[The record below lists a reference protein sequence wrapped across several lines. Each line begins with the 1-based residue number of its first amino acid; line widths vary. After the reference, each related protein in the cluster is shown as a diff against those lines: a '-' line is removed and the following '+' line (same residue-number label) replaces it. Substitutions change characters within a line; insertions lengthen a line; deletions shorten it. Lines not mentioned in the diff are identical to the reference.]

1 MKKNMINKFTL
12 KVLSLIIAILIWL
25 LVRNVDDP
33 IVVRTFYEIPVS
45 IENAS
50 YLAENLEIPLLVDGK
65 DTVKVRVKGA
75 RSVVSKLK
83 KEDIKAVADMTQI
96 ISKDTTPIMV
106 PVEVTGT
113 GISDS
118 DITVRPRNIQVDI
131 EKQKSVEKTIA
142 VSTGDTQPDK
152 DYEIGNL
159 KANPE
164 KVTISGPETIINK
177 IDKVVALIDVMT
189 GRKES
194 NIEIKS
200 QLKIYDKNLDELSPK
215 QLEYLNI
222 KEISDNTIRIQ
233 AQFWKVKQ
241 NVKIKAEYSGE
252 PKRGYEV
259 DSINLVPDTISV
271 AGTDEALKKLEQEGN
286 TLEIPG
292 KYIDVTDKTGD
303 FEQNIDL
310 SELLPEDLKL
320 VRDLNSS
327 VIATVKILP
336 YNSRDYEVSVT
347 QIEADNKAEDLDL
360 VFQDEQITIRAKA
373 KEQDLDSLSAANI
386 QVQIDLSGYGEGEY
400 EVPVTVTLPGGYELV
415 ESIKVKVKLVPG
427 AEK

>member
-106 PVEVTGT
+106 PVEVIGT

-177 IDKVVALIDVMT
+177 IDKVVALIDVT

>member
-177 IDKVVALIDVMT
+177 IDKVVALIDVT

-347 QIEADNKAEDLDL
+347 QIEADNKAEDL

>member
-177 IDKVVALIDVMT
+177 IDKVVALIDVT

-241 NVKIKAEYSGE
+241 SVKIKAEYSGE

-360 VFQDEQITIRAKA
+360 IFQDEQITIRAKA

-400 EVPVTVTLPGGYELV
+400 EVPVTVTLPDGYELV

>member
-177 IDKVVALIDVMT
+177 IDKVVALIDVT

-292 KYIDVTDKTGD
+292 KYIDVTDKAGD

-427 AEK
+427 AEN

>member
-177 IDKVVALIDVMT
+177 IDKVVALIDVT

-241 NVKIKAEYSGE
+241 SVKIKAEYSGE

-292 KYIDVTDKTGD
+292 KYIDVTDKAGD

>member
-177 IDKVVALIDVMT
+177 IDKVVALIDVT

-233 AQFWKVKQ
+233 AQFWKVEQ

>member
-164 KVTISGPETIINK
+164 KVTISGPETIINI
-177 IDKVVALIDVMT
+177 IDKVVALIDVT

>member
-177 IDKVVALIDVMT
+177 IDKVVALIDVT

-292 KYIDVTDKTGD
+292 KYIDVTDKAGD

-415 ESIKVKVKLVPG
+415 ESIEVKVKLVPG

>member
-12 KVLSLIIAILIWL
+12 KILSLIIAVLIWL

-33 IVVRTFYEIPVS
+33 IIVRTFYEIPVN

-65 DTVKVRVKGA
+65 DTVKVRIKGA
-75 RSVVSKLK
+75 RSVVSKLEK
-83 KEDIKAVADMTQI
+83 TDITAVADMTQI

-177 IDKVVALIDVMT
+177 IDKVVALIDVT

>member
-12 KVLSLIIAILIWL
+12 KILSLIIAILIWL
-25 LVRNVDDP
+25 LVRNEDDP
-33 IVVRTFYEIPVS
+33 IIVRTFYEIPVT

-65 DTVKVRVKGA
+65 DTVKVRIKGA
-75 RSVVSKLK
+75 RSVVNKLE
-83 KEDIKAVADMTQI
+83 KEDITAVADMTQI

-106 PVEVTGT
+106 PVEVTCT

-118 DITVRPRNIQVDI
+118 DITVRPRNIQVNI

-164 KVTISGPETIINK
+164 KVTISGPESIIDR
-177 IDKVVALIDVMT
+177 IDKVVALVDVT

-200 QLKIYDKNLDELSPK
+200 QLKIYDKNLDELSAK

-252 PKRGYEV
+252 PKHGYEV
-259 DSINLVPDTISV
+259 DSINLVPDTVSV
-271 AGTDEALKKLEQEGN
+271 AGTEEALKKLEQEGN

-303 FEQNIDL
+303 FEENIDL
-310 SELLPEDLKL
+310 NELLPEDLKL
-320 VRDLNSS
+320 VRDVNSS

-347 QIEADNKAEDLDL
+347 QIKADNKAEDLDL

-373 KEQDLDSLSAANI
+373 KEQDLDSLSTADI
-386 QVQIDLSGYGEGEY
+386 QVQIDLNGYGEGEY
-400 EVPVTVTLPGGYELV
+400 EVPVTVTLPSGYELV
-415 ESIKVKVKLVPG
+415 EDIKVKVKLVPG

>member
-106 PVEVTGT
+106 PVEVSGT

-177 IDKVVALIDVMT
+177 IDKVVALIDVT

>member
-12 KVLSLIIAILIWL
+12 KILSLIIAILIWL

-177 IDKVVALIDVMT
+177 IDKVVALIDVT

-241 NVKIKAEYSGE
+241 SVKIKAEYSGE

-360 VFQDEQITIRAKA
+360 IFQDEQITIRAKA

>member
-177 IDKVVALIDVMT
+177 IDKVVALIDVT

-373 KEQDLDSLSAANI
+373 KEQDLDSLSATNI

>member
-177 IDKVVALIDVMT
+177 IDKVVALIDVT

-241 NVKIKAEYSGE
+241 NLKIKAEYSGE

>member
-177 IDKVVALIDVMT
+177 IDKVVALIDVT

-292 KYIDVTDKTGD
+292 NYIDVTDNTGD

>member
-12 KVLSLIIAILIWL
+12 KILSLIIAILIWL

-33 IVVRTFYEIPVS
+33 IIVRTFYEIPVT

-50 YLAENLEIPLLVDGK
+50 YLAENLEIPLLLDGK
-65 DTVKVRVKGA
+65 DTVKVRIKGA
-75 RSVVSKLK
+75 RSVVNKLE
-83 KEDIKAVADMTQI
+83 KEDITAVADMTQI

-106 PVEVTGT
+106 PVEVTCT

-118 DITVRPRNIQVDI
+118 DITVRPRNIQVNI

-164 KVTISGPETIINK
+164 KVTISGPESIIDR
-177 IDKVVALIDVMT
+177 IDKVVALVDVT

-200 QLKIYDKNLDELSPK
+200 QLKIYDKNLDELSAK

-252 PKRGYEV
+252 PKHGYEV
-259 DSINLVPDTISV
+259 DSINLVPDTVSV
-271 AGTDEALKKLEQEGN
+271 AGTEEALKKLEQEGN

-303 FEQNIDL
+303 FEENIDL
-310 SELLPEDLKL
+310 NELLPEDLKL
-320 VRDLNSS
+320 VRDVNSS

-347 QIEADNKAEDLDL
+347 QIKADNKAENLDL

-373 KEQDLDSLSAANI
+373 KEQDLDSLSTADI
-386 QVQIDLSGYGEGEY
+386 QVQIDLNGYGEGEY
-400 EVPVTVTLPGGYELV
+400 EVPVTVTLPSGYELV
-415 ESIKVKVKLVPG
+415 EDIKVKVKLVPG

>member
-12 KVLSLIIAILIWL
+12 KILSLIIAILIWL

-33 IVVRTFYEIPVS
+33 IIVRTFYEIPVT

-65 DTVKVRVKGA
+65 DTVKVRIKGA
-75 RSVVSKLK
+75 RSVVNKLE
-83 KEDIKAVADMTQI
+83 KEDITAVADMTQI

-106 PVEVTGT
+106 PVEVTCT

-118 DITVRPRNIQVDI
+118 DITVRPRNIQVNI

-164 KVTISGPETIINK
+164 KVTISGPESIIDR
-177 IDKVVALIDVMT
+177 IDKVVALVDVT

-200 QLKIYDKNLDELSPK
+200 QLKIYDKNLDELSAK

-252 PKRGYEV
+252 PKHGYEV
-259 DSINLVPDTISV
+259 DSINLVPDTVSV
-271 AGTDEALKKLEQEGN
+271 AGTEEALKKLEQEGN

-303 FEQNIDL
+303 FEENIDL
-310 SELLPEDLKL
+310 NELLPEDLKL
-320 VRDLNSS
+320 VRDVNSS

-347 QIEADNKAEDLDL
+347 QIKADNKAEDLDL

-373 KEQDLDSLSAANI
+373 KEQDLDSLSTADI
-386 QVQIDLSGYGEGEY
+386 QVQIDLNGYGEGEY
-400 EVPVTVTLPGGYELV
+400 EVPVMVTLPSGYELV
-415 ESIKVKVKLVPG
+415 EDIKVKVKLVPG

>member
-33 IVVRTFYEIPVS
+33 IIVRTFYEIPVS

-50 YLAENLEIPLLVDGK
+50 YFAENLEIPLLVDGK

-177 IDKVVALIDVMT
+177 IDKVVALIDVT

>member
-12 KVLSLIIAILIWL
+12 KILSLIIAILIWL

-33 IVVRTFYEIPVS
+33 IIIRTFYEIPVT

-65 DTVKVRVKGA
+65 DTVKVRIKGA
-75 RSVVSKLK
+75 RSVVNKLE
-83 KEDIKAVADMTQI
+83 KEDITAVADMTQI

-106 PVEVTGT
+106 PVEVTCT

-118 DITVRPRNIQVDI
+118 DITVRPRNIQVNI

-164 KVTISGPETIINK
+164 KVTISGPESIIDR
-177 IDKVVALIDVMT
+177 IDKVVALVDVT

-200 QLKIYDKNLDELSPK
+200 QLKIYDKNLDELSAK

-252 PKRGYEV
+252 PKHGYEV
-259 DSINLVPDTISV
+259 DSINLVPDTVSV
-271 AGTDEALKKLEQEGN
+271 AGTEEALKKLEQEGN

-303 FEQNIDL
+303 FEENIDL
-310 SELLPEDLKL
+310 NELLPEDLKL

-347 QIEADNKAEDLDL
+347 QIKADNKAEDLDL

-373 KEQDLDSLSAANI
+373 KEQDLDSLSTADI
-386 QVQIDLSGYGEGEY
+386 QVQIDLNGYGEGEY
-400 EVPVTVTLPGGYELV
+400 EVPVTVTLPSGYELV
-415 ESIKVKVKLVPG
+415 EDIKVKVKLVPG

>member
-142 VSTGDTQPDK
+142 DSTGDTQPDK

-177 IDKVVALIDVMT
+177 IDKVVALIDVT

>member
-96 ISKDTTPIMV
+96 IAKDTTPIMV

-152 DYEIGNL
+152 DYDIGNL

-177 IDKVVALIDVMT
+177 IDKVVALIDVT

>member
-12 KVLSLIIAILIWL
+12 KILSLIIAILIWL

-33 IVVRTFYEIPVS
+33 IIVRTFYEIPVT

-65 DTVKVRVKGA
+65 DTVKVRIKGA
-75 RSVVSKLK
+75 RSVVNKLE
-83 KEDIKAVADMTQI
+83 KEDITAVADMTQI

-106 PVEVTGT
+106 PVEVTCT

-118 DITVRPRNIQVDI
+118 DITVRPRNIQVNI

-164 KVTISGPETIINK
+164 KVTISGPESIIDR
-177 IDKVVALIDVMT
+177 IDKVVALVDVT

-200 QLKIYDKNLDELSPK
+200 QLKIYDKNLDELSAK

-252 PKRGYEV
+252 PKHGYEV
-259 DSINLVPDTISV
+259 DSIYLVPDTVSV
-271 AGTDEALKKLEQEGN
+271 AGTEEALKKLEQEGN

-303 FEQNIDL
+303 FEENIDL
-310 SELLPEDLKL
+310 NELLPEDLKL
-320 VRDLNSS
+320 VRDVNSS

-347 QIEADNKAEDLDL
+347 QIKADNKAEDLDL

-373 KEQDLDSLSAANI
+373 KEQDLDSLSTADI
-386 QVQIDLSGYGEGEY
+386 QVQIDLNGYGEGEY
-400 EVPVTVTLPGGYELV
+400 EVPVTVTLPSGYELV
-415 ESIKVKVKLVPG
+415 EDIKVKVKLVPG

>member
-177 IDKVVALIDVMT
+177 IDKVVALIDVT

-427 AEK
+427 TEK

>member
-12 KVLSLIIAILIWL
+12 KILSLIIAILIWL

-33 IVVRTFYEIPVS
+33 IIVRTFYEIPVT

-65 DTVKVRVKGA
+65 DTVKVRIKGA
-75 RSVVSKLK
+75 RSVVNKLE
-83 KEDIKAVADMTQI
+83 KEDITAVADMTQI

-106 PVEVTGT
+106 PVEVTCT

-118 DITVRPRNIQVDI
+118 DITVRPRNIQVNI

-164 KVTISGPETIINK
+164 KVTISGPESIIDR
-177 IDKVVALIDVMT
+177 IDKVVALVDVT

-200 QLKIYDKNLDELSPK
+200 QLKIYDKNLDELSAK

-252 PKRGYEV
+252 PKHGYEV
-259 DSINLVPDTISV
+259 DSINLVPDTVSV
-271 AGTDEALKKLEQEGN
+271 AGTEEALKKLEQEGN

-303 FEQNIDL
+303 FEENIDL
-310 SELLPEDLKL
+310 NELLPEDLKL

-347 QIEADNKAEDLDL
+347 QIKADNKAEDLDL

-373 KEQDLDSLSAANI
+373 KEQDLDSLSTADI
-386 QVQIDLSGYGEGEY
+386 QVQIDLNGYGEGEY
-400 EVPVTVTLPGGYELV
+400 EVPVTVTLPSGYELV
-415 ESIKVKVKLVPG
+415 EDIKVKVKLVSG

>member
-12 KVLSLIIAILIWL
+12 KILSLIIAILIWL

-33 IVVRTFYEIPVS
+33 IIVRTFYEIPVT

-65 DTVKVRVKGA
+65 DTVKVRIKGA
-75 RSVVSKLK
+75 RSVVNKLE
-83 KEDIKAVADMTQI
+83 KEDITAVADMTQI

-118 DITVRPRNIQVDI
+118 DITVRPRNIQVNI

-164 KVTISGPETIINK
+164 KVTISGPESIIDR
-177 IDKVVALIDVMT
+177 IDKVVALVDVT

-200 QLKIYDKNLDELSPK
+200 QLKIYDKNLDELSAK

-252 PKRGYEV
+252 PKHGYEV
-259 DSINLVPDTISV
+259 DSINLVPDTVSV
-271 AGTDEALKKLEQEGN
+271 AGTEEALKKLEQEGN

-303 FEQNIDL
+303 FEENIDL
-310 SELLPEDLKL
+310 NELLPEDLKL
-320 VRDLNSS
+320 VRDVNSS

-347 QIEADNKAEDLDL
+347 QIKADNKAEDLDL

-373 KEQDLDSLSAANI
+373 KEQDLDSLSTADI
-386 QVQIDLSGYGEGEY
+386 QVQIDLNGYGEGEY
-400 EVPVTVTLPGGYELV
+400 EVPVTVTLPSGYELV
-415 ESIKVKVKLVPG
+415 EDIKVKVKLVPG

>member
-106 PVEVTGT
+106 SVEVTGT

-177 IDKVVALIDVMT
+177 IDKVVALIDVT

-241 NVKIKAEYSGE
+241 SVKIKAEYSGE

-360 VFQDEQITIRAKA
+360 IFQDEQITIRAKA